1 MVTEASRRHSIGAAV
16 CRAFASRGV
25 DVLFTHWR
33 PFDRQTWYADEE
45 GPAVI
50 EEDVRRLGA
59 HVEGLEVD
67 LWLVDAPRHVLETAV
82 ERLGIPSILV
92 NNATHDPQ
100 GNRGIDTLDAAELDL
115 KDAVNIRSVP
125 LPSGRSSISTVDDP
139 GGMRRSGIS
148 QPQVN
153 FTSRSGTTSK
163 KRPEAKP
170 SPLTLM
176 RNTPPGLD
184 SRVASTPCRWSH
196 RSVLLKNENTVAG
209 DALM

>member
-115 KDAVNIRSVP
+115 KDAVNIRGMAP
-125 LPSGRSSISTVDDP
+125 LSAEFVRRCP
-139 GGMRRSGIS
+139 GGPGGRTISLTSGQS
-148 QPQVN
+148 L
-153 FTSRSGTTSK
+153 
-163 KRPEAKP
+163 RP
-170 SPLTLM
+170 M
-176 RNTPPGLD
+176 
-184 SRVASTPCRWSH
+184 
-196 RSVLLKNENTVAG
+196 LKG
-209 DALM
+209 RLDALPLEPPFGAAEE